1 MIAVL
6 TGFVHVH
13 FTMSYMKKKQY
24 VLKWALSTSVCL
36 YFARAESIV
45 GGKLFFFM
53 CPGADKSGRVHRL
66 EVRALLYHYIVYEY
80 TL

>member
-1 MIAVL
+1 MPNNLNIRKMGGFSIYLPINSKKVTSGMIAVL
-6 TGFVHVH
+6 TGFVYVH

-45 GGKLFFFM
+45 GEKLFV
-53 CPGADKSGRVHRL
+53 PQRG
-66 EVRALLYHYIVYEY
+66 
-80 TL
+80 